1 MNKRSKAITVAPK
14 AEIVRRDESTPDELL
29 RLAIE
34 GNVDLDKLERLLQMK
49 REWDREQQRKDFYA
63 ALARFQSIV
72 PEMRKNKQVKFR
84 HKLDEGMTEY
94 KYQELADILKHVKE
108 PLGECGL
115 SVQWE
120 QEEKG
125 NEIIVTCLLKH
136 VHGHEER
143 GKPLSGQADNSGKKN
158 LIQQKASTIT
168 YLKRYT
174 LIGILGIASSEPDDD
189 GKGGA
194 KTEPSN
200 EAGKIALTDA
210 QVSMAARQILSGQR
224 KFDDVLEK
232 AHVSDA
238 QRKTLETAQKQFDAK
253 KVNTD
258 EKVAG

>member
-14 AEIVRRDESTPDELL
+14 AEVVHQDQSTPDELL
-29 RLAIE
+29 KLAIQ

-84 HKLDEGMTEY
+84 HKSDEGMTEY

-125 NEIIVTCLLKH
+125 NEIIVTCILKH
-136 VHGHEER
+136 IHGHEER

-194 KTEPSN
+194 KPGSDSSN

-210 QVSMAARQILSGQR
+210 QVSMAARQIISGQR
-224 KFDDVLEK
+224 KLEDVLEK
-232 AHVSDA
+232 ANVNDS
-238 QRKTLETAQKQFDAK
+238 QLKTLQAASKNYQDKISKTKSEP
-253 KVNTD
+253 
-258 EKVAG
+258 